1 MGRFLFYF
9 SYVGTRYRGLQ
20 RQSTT
25 GIDETIQGRLV
36 DFTRDVLKRDLSDP
50 TATLSSLVS
59 SRTDVGVHA
68 LNNTITVDF
77 PDRTDVGVH
86 ALNNTITV
94 DFPDRKQNG
103 QQHDL
108 MMLQKILNMRL
119 GKKGEEIRVHS
130 IQQVADNFR
139 CFSKPYRRHYI
150 YRLGIFKDS
159 AYANSGTPL
168 PMIDRGFVHV
178 LHPPFSMDKFL
189 QAAEVMCGTNNFTS
203 FTSVKKITEEFKNPV
218 RTVSINIKRG
228 APYMAGSTEEC
239 QEKLEFWDVHIISKS
254 FMFKQIRRMVNGLVT
269 VACGMCSV
277 EDLRQTL
284 NDPTHK
290 VKYLERSFPP
300 WALFL
305 NNVEYYPEDLI
316 YPGPLQE
323 LQKEYRTLSKILEKY
338 LHLQGYASIIKD
350 KSLDTISV
358 PDSCRVL
365 INKEESTQH
374 NEINSINKICDSDSL
389 HCVEE
394 VLTLNEFSE
403 HISQN
408 VCRNE
413 SVLTSSD
420 EIVDSAI
427 QINSKG

>member
-25 GIDETIQGRLV
+25 GIDDTIQGRLV
-36 DFTRDVLKRDLSDP
+36 DFTRDVLGRDLSDP

-77 PDRTDVGVH
+77 PDR
-86 ALNNTITV
+86 
-94 DFPDRKQNG
+94 KQNG

-108 MMLQKILNMRL
+108 MMIQKILNMRL

-159 AYANSGTPL
+159 AYVSSGTPL
-168 PMIDRGFVHV
+168 PIIDRGFVHL

-254 FMFKQIRRMVNGLVT
+254 FMYKQIRRMVNGLVA
-269 VACGMCSV
+269 VACGKCSV

-284 NDPTHK
+284 KDPAHK

-316 YPGPLQE
+316 YPGPLPE
-323 LQKEYRTLSKILEKY
+323 LQKEYRTLSKTLEKY
-338 LHLQGYASIIKD
+338 LHLQGNSDGIKD
-350 KSLDTISV
+350 RTLDTINV
-358 PDSCRVL
+358 PDSCHVL
-365 INKEESTQH
+365 NNEESTKS
-374 NEINSINKICDSDSL
+374 NENNSINKICDSVSL
-389 HCVEE
+389 HCVERA
-394 VLTLNEFSE
+394 LTLNEFSV

-413 SVLTSSD
+413 SVLTSND

>member
-25 GIDETIQGRLV
+25 GIDDTVQGRLV
-36 DFTRDVLKRDLSDP
+36 DFTRDVLRRDLRDP

-77 PDRTDVGVH
+77 PDRK
-86 ALNNTITV
+86 LN
-94 DFPDRKQNG
+94 G
-103 QQHDL
+103 EQHDL
-108 MMLQKILNMRL
+108 MSIQKILNMKL

-139 CFSKPYRRHYI
+139 CFGKPYRRHYI

-159 AYANSGTPL
+159 AAASSGTPL
-168 PMIDRGFVHV
+168 PIIDRGFVHL

-203 FTSVKKITEEFKNPV
+203 FTSVKKIKEEFKNPV
-218 RTVSINIKRG
+218 RTVSINVKRG

-254 FMFKQIRRMVNGLVT
+254 FMYKQIRRMVNGLVA
-269 VACGMCSV
+269 VACDMCSV
-277 EDLRQTL
+277 EDLKQTL
-284 NDPTHK
+284 KDPAHK
-290 VKYLERSFPP
+290 VKILERSFPP

-305 NNVEYYPEDLI
+305 NNVEYYPKDLI
-316 YPGPLQE
+316 YPGPLPQ
-323 LQKEYRTLSKILEKY
+323 LQKEYRTLTKTLQKY
-338 LHLQGYASIIKD
+338 MHLQGYNNDIRD
-350 KSLDTISV
+350 RTLDTINV
-358 PDSCRVL
+358 PDSFSVP
-365 INKEESTQH
+365 NNEESKKN
-374 NEINSINKICDSDSL
+374 NEINSIEQISDSDSL
-389 HCVEE
+389 HCVGEA
-394 VLTLNEFSE
+394 LTVNEFSE
-403 HISQN
+403 CISQS
-408 VCRNE
+408 VCSNE
-413 SVLTSSD
+413 SVLTSSK
-420 EIVDSAI
+420 EIVDSGI

>member
-1 MGRFLFYF
+1 MSG
-9 SYVGTRYRGLQ
+9 YVTFGNSLTSSENIDAVISGLQ

-36 DFTRDVLKRDLSDP
+36 DFTRDVLRRDLSDP

-77 PDRTDVGVH
+77 PDR
-86 ALNNTITV
+86 
-94 DFPDRKQNG
+94 KQNG
-103 QQHDL
+103 EQHDL
-108 MMLQKILNMRL
+108 MMIQKILNMRL

-159 AYANSGTPL
+159 ADASSGTPL
-168 PMIDRGFVHV
+168 PIIDRGFVHL

-254 FMFKQIRRMVNGLVT
+254 FMYKQIRRMVNGLVA
-269 VACGMCSV
+269 VACDMCSV
-277 EDLRQTL
+277 DDLKQTL
-284 NDPTHK
+284 KDPAHK
-290 VKYLERSFPP
+290 VKILESSFPP

-305 NNVEYYPEDLI
+305 NNVEYYPKDLI
-316 YPGPLQE
+316 YPGPLPE
-323 LQKEYRTLSKILEKY
+323 LQNEYRTLSKTLEKY
-338 LHLQGYASIIKD
+338 LHLQENSVGIENRT
-350 KSLDTISV
+350 LDTINM
-358 PDSCRVL
+358 PDSCCVL
-365 INKEESTQH
+365 NNADRTNNNES
-374 NEINSINKICDSDSL
+374 NSLDQISDSDSV
-389 HCVEE
+389 HCVGEA
-394 VLTLNEFSE
+394 LTLNEFNE
-403 HISQN
+403 HISEKIGN
-408 VCRNE
+408 NE
-413 SVLTSSD
+413 SVLTCGD
-420 EIVDSAI
+420 ELVDSDI